1 MQQTNQPWSRNLTAN
16 PFFNV
21 VSYSNTFGL
30 EPNFPCCTVNH
41 AQGYPKYAASS
52 YVRQGHDPVIHALL
66 GPTTL
71 DTIIHGQRVKIS
83 CETNYPFYGSLRYTI
98 TSETE
103 FEFSVRIPAWAL
115 ISNESRYRAGQSEW
129 RNLSPTTDYL
139 QSFQIRSGTTA
150 VEVDLHMVP
159 QVTEPLNGTVA
170 IYYGPFLYALD
181 IEAANLTYHS
191 PLNWTDRTPL
201 PENDVVPQ
209 TKDWVINPASEWRY
223 AIDPTS
229 ITVDNLNAA
238 GRDLPNPI
246 WAREVAPVALWVDG
260 WLIDWEEDM
269 GTAAL
274 PPVNPKVKGKPTRVR
289 LIPYGAAK
297 LHIADFPVASR
308 V

>member
-21 VSYSNTFGL
+21 VSYGSTFGL

-52 YVRQGHDPVIHALL
+52 YVRQGHSHVIHALL

-71 DTIIHGQRVKIS
+71 DTLIHGQRLKIS
-83 CETNYPFYGSLRYTI
+83 CETNYPFYGILRYTI
-98 TSETE
+98 RSETG
-103 FEFSVRIPAWAL
+103 FDFSVRIPAWAL
-115 ISNESRYRAGQSEW
+115 ISNKSKYRVGQGEW
-129 RNLSPTTDYL
+129 RNLSPTADHL
-139 QSFQIRSGTTA
+139 QSFQIGSGTTA

-159 QVTEPLNGTVA
+159 QVTEPLNGSVA
-170 IYYGPFLYALD
+170 IYYGPLLYALD
-181 IEAANLTYHS
+181 IEVAALTSHS

-201 PENDVVPQ
+201 PGADVIPQ
-209 TKDWVINPASEWRY
+209 TRDWVMNPASEWRY
-223 AIDPTS
+223 SIDPS
-229 ITVDNLNAA
+229 FITVESLNEP
-238 GRDLPNPI
+238 GRALPNPI
-246 WAREVAPVALWVDG
+246 WTREAMPVALWVDV
-260 WLIDWEEDM
+260 WLIDWEQEM

-274 PPVNPKVKGKPTRVR
+274 PPVHPEVKGKPTRIR